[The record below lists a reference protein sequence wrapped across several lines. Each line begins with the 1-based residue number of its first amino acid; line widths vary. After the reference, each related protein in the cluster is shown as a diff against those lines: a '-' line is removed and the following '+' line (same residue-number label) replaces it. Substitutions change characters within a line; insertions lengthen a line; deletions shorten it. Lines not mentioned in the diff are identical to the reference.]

1 MNHERLAADS
11 HDRTQSHLV
20 EKACGHWE
28 AQRKAAAA
36 RRDPSQLAP
45 HSFTIALAR
54 EAGTDG
60 SSVAR
65 EVGNRLGWCVY
76 DHELLERV
84 ARDLGLRTILLE
96 SVDERRQSWLTEAF
110 EVIMSSPGKS
120 AWGPLVS
127 ENAYVHHL
135 VKTVLA
141 LGLHGECVIVGRG
154 AAFILPPATTV
165 RARLVAPLKDRTEV
179 LQGKLGIS
187 APEAARQVRAIDRER
202 SDFVEDHFFKDPSD
216 PRNYDLVLNS
226 ARLSAG
232 QSADLILE
240 TLHCLQARAA
250 EKATGKVPL

>member
-1 MNHERLAADS
+1 TQRRLAGILVGTNLVRCFEWSSNGCCPGKPMTQEVDMNHERLAADS

-45 HSFTIALAR
+45 HSFTSALAR

-127 ENAYVHHL
+127 
-135 VKTVLA
+135 
-141 LGLHGECVIVGRG
+141 
-154 AAFILPPATTV
+154 
-165 RARLVAPLKDRTEV
+165 
-179 LQGKLGIS
+179 
-187 APEAARQVRAIDRER
+187 
-202 SDFVEDHFFKDPSD
+202 
-216 PRNYDLVLNS
+216 
-226 ARLSAG
+226 
-232 QSADLILE
+232 
-240 TLHCLQARAA
+240 
-250 EKATGKVPL
+250 